1 MRELKILD
9 FLKVK
14 YIFKEALRGFNT
26 AKFST
31 IASVFTITLSLILIA
46 IYLTLSINSGKLL
59 KSIKDKVEIEV
70 FLEDNISLNEL
81 NNLKD
86 KIKTVGGI
94 KTINYI
100 SKEDAAK
107 IFEKDFG
114 KDMLDIFDY
123 NPLPAS
129 FKINVYEEYK
139 SLEIMNKIKSQ
150 IALFPKVSDIIFPE
164 KNLELLEKNT
174 SGLLFINL
182 TVLILITITSVF
194 LVSNTIR
201 LVISAKSKIIET
213 LSLLG
218 ATKIFIKAPFII
230 EGFIQGFLGGLFSIG
245 ILYLIF
251 LYFNTVMK
259 QTDLQFEFLGFDY
272 LLYLLISGIL
282 LGVFGSSIS
291 VGKFV
296 KSKISH

>member
-1 MRELKILD
+1 
-9 FLKVK
+9 
-14 YIFKEALRGFNT
+14 
-26 AKFST
+26 
-31 IASVFTITLSLILIA
+31 
-46 IYLTLSINSGKLL
+46 
-59 KSIKDKVEIEV
+59 
-70 FLEDNISLNEL
+70 
-81 NNLKD
+81 
-86 KIKTVGGI
+86 
-94 KTINYI
+94 
-100 SKEDAAK
+100 
-107 IFEKDFG
+107 
-114 KDMLDIFDY
+114 MLDIFDY

-150 IALFPKVSDIIFPE
+150 IASFPKVSDIIFPE

-182 TVLILITITSVF
+182 TILILITITSIF

-201 LVISAKSKIIET
+201 LVISAKSKFIET
-213 LSLLG
+213 LNLLG
-218 ATKIFIKAPFII
+218 ATKLFIKAPFII

-272 LLYLLISGIL
+272 LLYLLISGIF

-291 VGKFV
+291 VGKFL

>member
-1 MRELKILD
+1 M
-9 FLKVK
+9 KVK
-14 YIFKEALRGFNT
+14 YILKEAVRGFNS

-31 IASVFTITLSLILIA
+31 VASVFTITLSLILIA
-46 IYLTLSINSGKLL
+46 IYFTLSINSGKLL

-150 IALFPKVSDIIFPE
+150 IASFPNVSDIIFPE

-182 TVLILITITSVF
+182 TILILITITSIF

-218 ATKIFIKAPFII
+218 ATKLFIKAPFII
-230 EGFIQGFLGGLFSIG
+230 EGFMQGFLGGLFSIG

-272 LLYLLISGIL
+272 LLYLLISGIF

-291 VGKFV
+291 VGKFI

>member
-1 MRELKILD
+1 M
-9 FLKVK
+9 KVK
-14 YIFKEALRGFNT
+14 YILKEAVRGFNS

-31 IASVFTITLSLILIA
+31 VASVFTITLSLILIA
-46 IYLTLSINSGKLL
+46 IYFTLSINSGKLL

-150 IALFPKVSDIIFPE
+150 IASFPNVSDIIFPE
-164 KNLELLEKNT
+164 KNLELIEKNT

-182 TVLILITITSVF
+182 TILILITITSIF

-213 LSLLG
+213 LNLMG
-218 ATKIFIKAPFII
+218 ATKLFIKAPFII

-245 ILYLIF
+245 ILYIIF
-251 LYFNTVMK
+251 LYFNTVMR
-259 QTDLQFEFLGFDY
+259 QTDLQFEFLAFEY
-272 LLYLLISGIL
+272 LLYLLISGIF

-291 VGKFV
+291 VGKFI

>member
-1 MRELKILD
+1 LKIN
-9 FLKVK
+9 
-14 YIFKEALRGFNT
+14 YIIKEAFRGFNT

-31 IASVFTITLSLILIA
+31 IASIFTITLSLILIA
-46 IYLTLSINSGKLL
+46 IYFTLSINSGKLL

-86 KIKTVGGI
+86 RIKTIGGI

-114 KDMLDIFDY
+114 REMLDIFDY

-129 FKINVYEEYK
+129 LKINIYEEYK
-139 SLEIMNKIKSQ
+139 SLEKMNKIKSQ
-150 IALFPKVSDIIFPE
+150 IASFPKVSDIIFPE

-174 SGLLFINL
+174 SGLLFINF
-182 TVLILITITSVF
+182 TVLVLITIISIF

-230 EGFIQGFLGGLFSIG
+230 EGFIQGLVGGLFSIG

-259 QTDLQFEFLGFDY
+259 QTDLQLDFLGYDY
-272 LLYLLISGIL
+272 LTYLLITGIF

-291 VGKFV
+291 VGRFI
-296 KSKISH
+296 KSKIRQ

>member
-1 MRELKILD
+1 M
-9 FLKVK
+9 KVK
-14 YIFKEALRGFNT
+14 YILKEAVRGFNS

-31 IASVFTITLSLILIA
+31 VASVFTITLSLILIA
-46 IYLTLSINSGKLL
+46 IYFTLSINSGKLL

-150 IALFPKVSDIIFPE
+150 IASFPNVSDIIFPE

-182 TVLILITITSVF
+182 TILILITITSIF

-213 LSLLG
+213 LNLMG
-218 ATKIFIKAPFII
+218 ATKLFIKAPFII

-245 ILYLIF
+245 ILYIIF
-251 LYFNTVMK
+251 LYFNTVMR

-272 LLYLLISGIL
+272 LLYLLISGIF

-291 VGKFV
+291 VGKFI

>member
-1 MRELKILD
+1 M
-9 FLKVK
+9 KVK
-14 YIFKEALRGFNT
+14 YILKEAVRGFNS

-31 IASVFTITLSLILIA
+31 VASVFTITLSLILIA
-46 IYLTLSINSGKLL
+46 IYFTLSINSGKLL

-70 FLEDNISLNEL
+70 FLEDNISLSEL

-150 IALFPKVSDIIFPE
+150 IASFPNVSDIIFPE
-164 KNLELLEKNT
+164 KNLELIEKNT

-182 TVLILITITSVF
+182 TILILITITSIF

-218 ATKIFIKAPFII
+218 ATKLFIKAPFII
-230 EGFIQGFLGGLFSIG
+230 EGFMQGFLGGLFSIG
-245 ILYLIF
+245 ILYIIF

-272 LLYLLISGIL
+272 LLYLLISGIF

-291 VGKFV
+291 VGKFI

>member
-1 MRELKILD
+1 
-9 FLKVK
+9 LKVK
-14 YIFKEALRGFNT
+14 YILKEAVRGFNS

-31 IASVFTITLSLILIA
+31 VASIFAITLSLILIA
-46 IYLTLSINSGKLL
+46 IYFTLFVNSGKLL

-70 FLEDNISLNEL
+70 FLEDNINLNEL

-114 KDMLDIFDY
+114 KDMLDIFEY

-150 IALFPKVSDIIFPE
+150 IASFPKVSDIVFPE

-182 TVLILITITSVF
+182 TILILITVTSIF

-201 LVISAKSKIIET
+201 LVISSKSKIIET

-218 ATKIFIKAPFII
+218 ATKLFIKAPFII

-251 LYFNTVMK
+251 LYFNTVMR
-259 QTDLQFEFLGFDY
+259 QTDLQFEFLGFEY
-272 LLYLLISGIL
+272 LLYLLISGIF

-291 VGKFV
+291 VGKFI
-296 KSKISH
+296 KLKISH

>member
-1 MRELKILD
+1 
-9 FLKVK
+9 LKVK
-14 YIFKEALRGFNT
+14 YILKEAVRGFNS

-31 IASVFTITLSLILIA
+31 VASVFTITLSLILIA
-46 IYLTLSINSGKLL
+46 IYFTLSINSGKLL

-70 FLEDNISLNEL
+70 FLEDNISLSEL

-150 IALFPKVSDIIFPE
+150 IASFPNVSDIIFPE
-164 KNLELLEKNT
+164 KNLELIEKNT

-182 TVLILITITSVF
+182 TILILITITSIF

-218 ATKIFIKAPFII
+218 ATKLFIKAPFII
-230 EGFIQGFLGGLFSIG
+230 EGFMQGFLGGLFSIG
-245 ILYLIF
+245 ILYFIF
-251 LYFNTVMK
+251 LYFNTVMR

-272 LLYLLISGIL
+272 LLYLLISGIF

-291 VGKFV
+291 VGKFI

>member
-1 MRELKILD
+1 LKT
-9 FLKVK
+9 K

-26 AKFST
+26 AKLST
-31 IASVFTITLSLILIA
+31 VASVFTITLSLILIS

-70 FLEDNISLNEL
+70 FLEDNINLNEL

-94 KTINYI
+94 KTMSYI

-114 KDMLDIFDY
+114 KDMLEIFDY

-129 FKINVYEEYK
+129 LKINVYEEYK
-139 SLEIMNKIKSQ
+139 SLEKMNKIKNQ
-150 IALFPKVSDIIFPE
+150 IASFPKVSDIIFPE

-182 TVLILITITSVF
+182 TVLVLITIISIF

-201 LVISAKSKIIET
+201 LVIVAKSKIIET

-218 ATKIFIKAPFII
+218 ATNIFIRAPFII

-259 QTDLQFEFLGFDY
+259 QTDLQLDFLGLDY
-272 LLYLLISGIL
+272 LIYLLITGIF

-291 VGKFV
+291 VGKFI
-296 KSKISH
+296 KSKIRQL

>member
-1 MRELKILD
+1 
-9 FLKVK
+9 LKVK
-14 YIFKEALRGFNT
+14 YILKEAVRGFNS

-31 IASVFTITLSLILIA
+31 VASIFAITLSLILIA
-46 IYLTLSINSGKLL
+46 IYFTLFVNSGKLL

-70 FLEDNISLNEL
+70 FLEDNINLNEL

-114 KDMLDIFDY
+114 KDMLDIFEY

-150 IALFPKVSDIIFPE
+150 IASFPKVSDIVFPE

-182 TVLILITITSVF
+182 TILILITVTSIF

-201 LVISAKSKIIET
+201 LVISSKSKIIET

-218 ATKIFIKAPFII
+218 ATKLFIKAPFII

-259 QTDLQFEFLGFDY
+259 QTDLQFEFLGFEY
-272 LLYLLISGIL
+272 LLYLLISGIF

-291 VGKFV
+291 VGKFI
-296 KSKISH
+296 KLKISH

>member
-1 MRELKILD
+1 MQD
-9 FLKVK
+9 FLKIR
-14 YIFKEALRGFNT
+14 YILKEAFRGFNS

-31 IASVFTITLSLILIA
+31 VASVFTITLSLILIA
-46 IYLTLSINSGKLL
+46 IYLTLSINSGILL

-139 SLEIMNKIKSQ
+139 SLEIMNKIKNQ
-150 IALFPKVSDIIFPE
+150 IASFPNVSDIVFPE

-182 TVLILITITSVF
+182 TILILITITSIF

-201 LVISAKSKIIET
+201 LVISSKSKIIET

-218 ATKIFIKAPFII
+218 ATKLFIKAPFII

-272 LLYLLISGIL
+272 LLYLLISGIF

-291 VGKFV
+291 VGKFI

>member
-1 MRELKILD
+1 LN
-9 FLKVK
+9 VK
-14 YIFKEALRGFNT
+14 YIFKEAVRGFNT

-46 IYLTLSINSGKLL
+46 IYFTLSINSGKLM

-70 FLEDNISLNEL
+70 FLEDSVSLNEL

-100 SKEDAAK
+100 SKEDAVK

-114 KDMLDIFDY
+114 SDMLDIFDY

-139 SLEIMNKIKSQ
+139 SLEKMNKIKSQ
-150 IALFPKVSDIIFPE
+150 IAAFPKVSDIIFPE

-174 SGLLFINL
+174 SGLLFINF
-182 TVLILITITSVF
+182 TVLILITIISIF

-213 LSLLG
+213 FSLLG
-218 ATKIFIKAPFII
+218 ATKTFIEAPFII

-251 LYFNTVMK
+251 LYFNSVMK
-259 QTDLQFEFLGFDY
+259 QTDLQFDFLGIDY
-272 LLYLLISGIL
+272 MIYLLITGIF
-282 LGVFGSSIS
+282 LGVFGSAIS
-291 VGKFV
+291 VGKFI
-296 KSKISH
+296 KSKIRH